1 MVVAAHS
8 LCRVGMTQ
16 VASSGKFSFSDFAK
30 RGDFLAA
37 HEHSWNVVKPRRG
50 EKEME
55 EEKQG
60 DRLRF

>member
-1 MVVAAHS
+1 
-8 LCRVGMTQ
+8 MTQ

-37 HEHSWNVVKPRRG
+37 HEHPWNVWEVVKPRRG
-50 EKEME
+50 EREMG

-60 DRLRF
+60 ERLRF